1 MKTNKFLDFK
11 VIVMFGYNNWIV
23 QDDLRLMAGALTQ
36 WDNLK
41 DKTILVT
48 GATGMLATYITYLLC
63 YLHKERNYN
72 LRVIALCRTKSK
84 AENLFHPFLKE
95 TWFLLLCQDICAPI
109 DTLTSVDYIFHL
121 ASNASPYFIKNDPV
135 GIIKSNLL
143 GTYNIAE
150 FARRNKLQRIVFA
163 STREVYG
170 KNEDI
175 PMLAEDN
182 YGIVNPLENRACYPE
197 SKRAAETLLHS
208 YWLQYQIPSCI
219 VRIAHCYGPG
229 MKLRDDGRVMA
240 DLLSN
245 VIEGEDIVL
254 NSDGSAER
262 AFCYITDAVVAM
274 FLVLF
279 SGENGKAYNVAN
291 ETEPISIKEL
301 AELLVSLNKDKRL
314 KVVFRMQETTSGL
327 YCNYRRSGLNTT
339 ELEKLGW
346 YPEICLQ
353 DGLIRTINS
362 ITQS

>member
-1 MKTNKFLDFK
+1 
-11 VIVMFGYNNWIV
+11 MFGYNNSIV
-23 QDDLRLMAGALTQ
+23 QDDLRLMVDALKQ
-36 WDNLK
+36 WDSLK

-63 YLHKERNYN
+63 YLNKERNYN

-84 AENLFHPFLKE
+84 AEKLFHPFLKE
-95 TWFLLLCQDICAPI
+95 RWFSLLCQDICAPI
-109 DTLTSVDYIFHL
+109 NTCASVDYIFHL
-121 ASNASPYFIKNDPV
+121 AGNASPYFIKNDPV
-135 GIIKSNLL
+135 GIIKSNLV

-150 FARRNKLQRIVFA
+150 FACRNKLQNMVFA
-163 STREVYG
+163 STREIYG
-170 KNEDI
+170 RNEDV

-182 YGIVNPLENRACYPE
+182 YGVVNPLENRACYPE

-245 VIEGEDIVL
+245 VIEGENIVL
-254 NSDGSAER
+254 NSNGSAER
-262 AFCYITDAVVAM
+262 AFCYITDAVIAM
-274 FLVLF
+274 FLILF
-279 SGENGKAYNVAN
+279 NGESGKAYNVAN
-291 ETEPISIKEL
+291 ETEPISIREL
-301 AELLVSLNKDKRL
+301 AELLVGFYKDKQL
-314 KVVFRMQETTSGL
+314 KVVLKIPEITSGV

-346 YPEICLQ
+346 KPKVCLQ
-353 DGLIRTINS
+353 EGLIKTIKS
-362 ITQS
+362 IIQ